1 MDKVLLATDSDET
14 AEETFAAL
22 LGPETSVS
30 RATRG
35 EVVREVAAELEPD
48 LVILDLQIGN
58 MGGVAAS
65 LDLRHEITAGRLK
78 PLKIILL
85 LDREAATW
93 IATEA
98 KHPPSMAV
106 SIVARKRSDPRRE
119 DGDPDQR
126 EMVGQAGF
134 EPTTSS
140 SRTRRATNL
149 RHYPYFIPE
158 RIVNIKKAIHPI
170 SQILLRGQHIFDG
183 HNIVFCY

>member
-30 RATRG
+30 RVTRG
-35 EVVREVAAELEPD
+35 EDVREVAAELEPY

-85 LDREAATW
+85 LDR
-93 IATEA
+93 
-98 KHPPSMAV
+98 
-106 SIVARKRSDPRRE
+106 
-119 DGDPDQR
+119 
-126 EMVGQAGF
+126 
-134 EPTTSS
+134 
-140 SRTRRATNL
+140 
-149 RHYPYFIPE
+149 
-158 RIVNIKKAIHPI
+158 AI
-170 SQILLRGQHIFDG
+170 
-183 HNIVFCY
+183 